1 MHPFLWL
8 GIALVALWL
17 LVVVVFKVVGFAF
30 HLLLV
35 AAVLF
40 IIWGLVK
47 RGARKIGIGDDHV
60 NRR

>member
-30 HLLLV
+30 HLLLL
-35 AAVLF
+35 AAVVF

-47 RGARKIGIGDDHV
+47 RGARKIGIGGDRV